1 MTRDFSPQGEG
12 GKPMLAG
19 EEEQIVVEARRHG
32 IVLVRAFLRAAL
44 LAAAGAGL
52 FLVGWPL
59 TPLAVVFL
67 VLAAFVATTSV
78 WRWDRTHVVL
88 TTEKLFV
95 ESGVARRKTASVQL
109 SRLGKLELEQ
119 SLTGRV
125 LGYGTL
131 LAGELEITYVP
142 EAQRVAG
149 LAARLAGG

>member
-1 MTRDFSPQGEG
+1 
-12 GKPMLAG
+12 MLAG

-32 IVLVRAFLRAAL
+32 IVLVRAFVRAAL

-52 FLVGWPL
+52 LLVGWPL
-59 TPLAVVFL
+59 TPLAVLFL
-67 VLAAFVATTSV
+67 VAAALVATTSV
-78 WRWDRTHVVL
+78 WQWDRTHVVL

-95 ESGVARRKTASVQL
+95 VSGVARRKAAAVHL

-119 SLTGRV
+119 SLTGRL

-131 LAGELEITYVP
+131 VAGDLEITYVP
-142 EAQRVAG
+142 QARRVAG